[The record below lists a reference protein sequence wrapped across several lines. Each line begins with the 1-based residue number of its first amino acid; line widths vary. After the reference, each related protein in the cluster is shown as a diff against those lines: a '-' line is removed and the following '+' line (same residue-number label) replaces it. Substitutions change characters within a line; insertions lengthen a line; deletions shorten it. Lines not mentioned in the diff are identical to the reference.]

1 MNTLSKQDRTVA
13 RTPQDVERRY
23 RLNIIEKT
31 AQDVDELKEDIVV
44 DSALS
49 ISSTHPVENRVIT
62 EALSKKVSAETGKGL
77 SSNDFTDEH
86 LRRLNQSFGGNHS
99 HDNKYVLDGI
109 TQDDINNWNNS
120 GESSIKYFLTSY
132 FASGVSALRYACTKN
147 NDRVCL
153 NFVGTKTMSANATT
167 TLMTLPSELRPSETR
182 DFVVFGQSSNT
193 NGYVG
198 YGYITPDGLL
208 QVRFNDAIS
217 SYIRFSV
224 TYDLY

>member
-1 MNTLSKQDRTVA
+1 MSA
-13 RTPQDVERRY
+13 RTPQDVERKH
-23 RLNIIEKT
+23 RLSLIEKT
-31 AQDVDELKEDIVV
+31 AQEVDELKEDIVV

-49 ISSTHPVENRVIT
+49 ITSTHPVENKVIT
-62 EALSKKVSAETGKGL
+62 QALANKVTVEEGKGL

-86 LRRLNQSFGGNHS
+86 LRRVNQSFGDAHS
-99 HDNKYVLDGI
+99 HANYDVLDGI
-109 TQDDINNWNNS
+109 TEDDINNWNNS

-153 NFVGTKTMSANATT
+153 NFVGTKSMNANTTT
-167 TLMTLPSELRPSETR
+167 TLMTLPSELRPNDTR

-193 NGYVG
+193 TGYVG

>member
-1 MNTLSKQDRTVA
+1 MSA
-13 RTPQDVERRY
+13 RTPQDVERKH
-23 RLNIIEKT
+23 RLRLIEKT
-31 AQDVDELKEDIVV
+31 AQEVDELKEDIVV

-49 ISSTHPVENRVIT
+49 ITSTHPVENKVIT
-62 EALSKKVSAETGKGL
+62 QALANKVTVEEGKGL

-86 LRRLNQSFGGNHS
+86 LRRVNQSFGDTHS
-99 HDNKYVLDGI
+99 HANYDVLDGI
-109 TQDDINNWNNS
+109 TEDDINNWNNS

-153 NFVGTKTMSANATT
+153 NFVGTKSMNANTT
-167 TLMTLPSELRPSETR
+167 TPLMTLPKELRPNDTR

-193 NGYVG
+193 TGYVG
-198 YGYITPDGLL
+198 YGYITPDGSLE
-208 QVRFNDAIS
+208 VRFNNAIS